1 MRANSMMNCPACRSS
16 IDEKVLQSDDRTCP
30 HCGEDLK
37 DTAVGGINSPTE
49 STKLMS
55 IPNIRG
61 ISIIRQIGEGGMGC
75 VWEAE
80 QKSLGRRVA
89 VKALAPNLATNP
101 HFMSRFRQEAKALAK
116 LSHPSIVSV
125 YDLIEEG
132 HDCCIIMEYI
142 EGPGGGDPIDVKT
155 LLHDQ
160 SLQVTQVKQLIVQV
174 LKALQTAHERGI
186 IHRDV
191 KPSNIMVDA
200 GFQAKVVD
208 FGIAALQETADDRRL
223 TIAGGTMGTL
233 DYMAPEQL
241 SDAKSVDARA
251 DVYSA
256 GVVLYEMLTGKLP
269 RGAFSPPSVV
279 VNGLAT
285 GWDTI
290 VMKALAPE
298 RKDRFGSAAEMAAAI
313 ETVPVDNSEKTIV
326 PTAPRK
332 PKSSV
337 SVPDRACSQ
346 CHTSV
351 AADDV
356 FCPSCGKALL
366 RSCPS
371 CQKSLDA
378 GAKFCKGCGVDV
390 HKWEKHQEH
399 FEAGYEAVQQAK
411 ISTTRIEER
420 FEYAEQAALHLTKAL
435 KLRPDDARTQEVL
448 ATAVEFATKCG
459 NQSAQ
464 AAIDRKEISPAIEF
478 LEAVLELNPSDKAS
492 HSQHA
497 RLMQQRDK
505 LAEKAAELLQQGQV
519 QKATA
524 GLEKALE
531 LFPKDQKLAKLL
543 DQSQVSKGAL
553 VDLTKQVKTL
563 EGEKKLYE
571 LNDVLQA
578 AKKQP
583 GGLPLALS
591 DYANKLTEQLREV
604 QTTLKNA
611 QTQFN
616 QGDYESA
623 KGSVSRVREF
633 VVDNPNA
640 NQLWDSIATEERRSH
655 RSKVLWRI
663 VFTLVIAGT
672 ATGAGIYLVEYLNKD
687 SETADT
693 NDNGNDADDDS
704 DGEAPVDQDSG
715 ESVVPSRDDG
725 RSSIDDGDDGG
736 SDVISVPMGL
746 LANPGVD
753 PGVASSNLE
762 PTPNVYTDSINDAI
776 GAGITNVPY
785 SGTLNGWYS
794 KNDRF

>member
-1 MRANSMMNCPACRSS
+1 MSMRANSKMNCPACRSA
-16 IDEKVLQSDDRTCP
+16 IDEEVLLSDERTCP

-37 DTAVGGINSPTE
+37 DTAVGGLNSPTE

-55 IPNIRG
+55 LPTIRG

-89 VKALAPNLATNP
+89 VKALSPNLATNP

-132 HDCCIIMEYI
+132 SDCCIIMEYI
-142 EGPGGGDPIDVKT
+142 EGPGGGEPIDVKS
-155 LLHDQ
+155 LMHNQ
-160 SLQVTQVKQLIVQV
+160 SLQVTQVKQIIIQV

-200 GFQAKVVD
+200 GFHAKVVD
-208 FGIAALQETADDRRL
+208 FGIAALQGTADDRRL
-223 TIAGGTMGTL
+223 TVAGGTMGTL

-241 SDAKSVDARA
+241 NDAKSVDARA
-251 DVYSA
+251 DIYSA

-279 VNGLAT
+279 VNGLAA
-285 GWDTI
+285 GWDTV

-298 RKDRFGSAAEMAAAI
+298 RKDRFGNAAEMAAAI
-313 ETVPVDNSEKTIV
+313 ETIPVDNSEKTVV
-326 PTAPRK
+326 PAAPRK

-346 CHTSV
+346 CHTAV

-356 FCPSCGKALL
+356 YCPSCGKALL
-366 RSCPS
+366 RNCPS
-371 CQKSLDA
+371 CRKSLDA
-378 GAKFCKGCGVDV
+378 GAKFCKACGVDV

-399 FEAGYEAVQQAK
+399 FAAGIAAVQQAK
-411 ISTTRIEER
+411 ITTTRVEER
-420 FEYAEQAALHLTKAL
+420 FEYAEQAALHLTKAI
-435 KLRPDDARTQEVL
+435 KLRPEDVATQEAL
-448 ATAVEFATKCG
+448 ATAVELATKCG
-459 NQSAQ
+459 NQAAQ
-464 AAIDRKEISPAIEF
+464 TAIDRKEIPRGIDL
-478 LEAVLELNPSDKAS
+478 LEAVLEINPGDKQAQ
-492 HSQHA
+492 SQHA
-497 RLMQQRDK
+497 KMMQQRDK
-505 LAEKAAELLQQGQV
+505 LAEKAEELLQQGQV
-519 QKATA
+519 QKAAA

-531 LFPKDQKLAKLL
+531 LFPKDQKLARLL
-543 DQSQVSKGAL
+543 DQSQASKGAL
-553 VDLTKQVKTL
+553 HDLSRQVKTL
-563 EGEKKLYE
+563 EAEKKLYE

-578 AKKQP
+578 ARKQP

-591 DYANKLTEQLREV
+591 DYASKLSEQLGDV
-604 QTTLKNA
+604 QKTLKNA

-623 KGSVSRVREF
+623 RVSVDRVREF

-640 NQLWDSIATEERRSH
+640 NQLWSDIAREERRS
-655 RSKVLWRI
+655 RRTRILWRI

-672 ATGAGIYLVEYLNKD
+672 ATGAGFYLVDYLNRN
-687 SETADT
+687 SETAD
-693 NDNGNDADDDS
+693 NDS
-704 DGEAPVDQDSG
+704 DDND
-715 ESVVPSRDDG
+715 PSETG
-725 RSSIDDGDDGG
+725 PASDGG
-736 SDVISVPMGL
+736 SQSASTSGEPDSPSGEPESDTPIAQNDPP
-746 LANPGVD
+746 PGD
-753 PGVASSNLE
+753 SLGMPDQLE
-762 PTPNVYTDSINDAI
+762 PPPADVNTTTIDSAVDA
-776 GAGITNVPY
+776 GQVGTENVPY
-785 SGTLNGWYS
+785 SDTLNGWYS
-794 KNDRF
+794 KNDRFF